1 MLITGLV
8 IAVGLGA
15 WARSAELGFV
25 LLAAVVVAGSGF
37 ALTH

>member
-1 MLITGLV
+1 MISVLIVL
-8 IAVGLGA
+8 AVGLGA